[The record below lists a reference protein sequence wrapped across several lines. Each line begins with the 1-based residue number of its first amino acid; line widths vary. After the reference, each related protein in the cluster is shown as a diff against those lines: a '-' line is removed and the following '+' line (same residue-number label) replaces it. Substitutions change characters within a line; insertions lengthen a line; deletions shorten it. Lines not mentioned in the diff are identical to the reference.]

1 MVGNLGPDAVAA
13 VATGQRV
20 FFGLFAVLMAIS
32 AGTTALVARAWGAK
46 NYVEAAN
53 VTRVSLWMSNAVG
66 LVLMI
71 PCLIFSYEIASVF
84 GLSQAPT
91 RLAADYIWWLSFFNL
106 VFSINLIISAAL
118 RAVGDVKTPLWVG
131 TITNLINV
139 LLLYFLVG
147 GNWLFPELGVVGAA
161 IAGGV
166 SFTVGTLILIYL
178 YYGNKVVLPV
188 AQVQS
193 ITKGR
198 VRQLVHIG
206 YPAGLEQFVFQ
217 VGFVAFLWL
226 IAFYGTAP
234 YAAYGIGVQVLS
246 FSFVIGFGFSIAG
259 ATLVGQHL
267 GAGDNQGASKV
278 GWRAL
283 WLSMFSMVLFGI
295 AIAAYAEEIA
305 RYLIADHEVVRL
317 TVVFIY
323 IMALVQ
329 PLMAVEFTLGGCLR
343 GAGDTRFPLIATM
356 VGLCG
361 IRVGLAGVFVFLQ
374 FSVEWIY
381 AALIGDYIVKA
392 VMLLYRFHGSKWQQ
406 IFSNK
411 EARLDPMHA

>member
-161 IAGGV
+161 IASGV

-198 VRQLVHIG
+198 LRQLVHIG